1 MNTSSLVPRH
11 IAVNDN
17 DMADT
22 PSRNFKQGEFFHAQY
37 DLGNYFNLHFTLPQ
51 TQSWQEYRI
60 AKNIASCG
68 ATSKISKTRETYWKK
83 WTQYCTQFHVSPY
96 LENISPCKCSI
107 ILTAFASRF
116 RIGAYGLENQARV
129 KSISD
134 AVVVISKTYELV
146 GKQSLI
152 YQTEGEYILPVK
164 RLIEGFWF

>member
-60 AKNIASCG
+60 AKNLASCG
-68 ATSKISKTRETYWKK
+68 VTSKISKTRETYWKN
-83 WTQYCTQFHVSPY
+83 WTQYCTQFHVSLY
-96 LENISPCKCSI
+96 LDNISPWKFSV
-107 ILTAFASRF
+107 ILTTFSSRV
-116 RIGAYGLENQARV
+116 RNRDYSIGNHIRV
-129 KSISD
+129 QSVLD
-134 AVVVISKTYELV
+134 ALTAISKTYELV
-146 GKQSLI
+146 GKERPI
-152 YQTEGEYILPVK
+152 
-164 RLIEGFWF
+164 